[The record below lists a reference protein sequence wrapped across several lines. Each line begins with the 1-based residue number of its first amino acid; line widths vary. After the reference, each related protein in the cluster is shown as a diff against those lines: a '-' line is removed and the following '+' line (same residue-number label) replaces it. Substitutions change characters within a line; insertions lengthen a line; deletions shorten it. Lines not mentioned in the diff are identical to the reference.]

1 MKLYVDNQY
10 SSAFIKLITALHSM
24 EFNGKYDIVSG
35 QWRDEFTPSDTVV
48 FLWDTT
54 KKGLSQQIVKHYQD
68 GYKVFTYKKPFG
80 QPLNLF
86 KVSLVMLSQWK
97 KMLETIEAES
107 GAFLFTISDSKNVL
121 RRVA

>member
-1 MKLYVDNQY
+1 MNLYVDNQY
-10 SSAFIKLITALHSM
+10 SSVFIKLITALHSL
-24 EFNGKYDIVSG
+24 EFNGRYDIVSG
-35 QWRDEFTPSDTVV
+35 QWRDDFTPSDTVV
-48 FLWDTT
+48 FFWDTS

-80 QPLNLF
+80 EPMNLF
-86 KVSLVMLSQWK
+86 KVSLIMLSQWK

-107 GAFLFTISDSKNVL
+107 GAFLFTITDSKQVL

>member
-10 SSAFIKLITALHSM
+10 SPTFIKLITALHSL
-24 EFNGKYDIVSG
+24 EFNGRYDIVSG
-35 QWRDEFTPSDTVV
+35 QWRDEFTPSNTVV
-48 FLWDTT
+48 FLWDTS

-80 QPLNLF
+80 EPMNLF
-86 KVSLVMLSQWK
+86 KVSLIMLSQWK

-107 GAFLFTISDSKNVL
+107 GAFLFTISDSKKVL
-121 RRVA
+121 RRLA

>member
-10 SSAFIKLITALHSM
+10 SPAFIKLLIALHSL
-24 EFNGKYDIVSG
+24 ELNGRYDIVSG

-48 FLWDTT
+48 FLWDTN
-54 KKGLSQQIVKHYQD
+54 KKGLSQQILKHYQD

-80 QPLNLF
+80 EPMNLF
-86 KVSLVMLSQWK
+86 KVSLIMLSQWK

-107 GAFLFTISDSKNVL
+107 GAFLYTISDSKQVL